1 MSDKTNSV
9 LAIAAGAIPAYRFVK
24 LDAVDPTKA
33 AEAGAGELALGV
45 ALAPASADG
54 DELLVG
60 IDGYALV
67 DFGGTVNPYTEV
79 AVGADGKAVAAV
91 PASGDFIP
99 GYYCPEPVD
108 GAVSAID
115 SGARGRIVIYNYK
128 GRTA

>member
-9 LAIAAGAIPAYRFVK
+9 LAIAAGAVPAYRFVK
-24 LDAVDPTKA
+24 LDVGGTKA
-33 AEAGAGELALGV
+33 EEAGAGELALGV

-67 DFGGTVNPYTEV
+67 DFGGTVQPYTEV

-91 PASGDFIP
+91 AASGDFIP

-108 GAVSAID
+108 GAVSAIA

>member
-33 AEAGAGELALGV
+33 AEAGATELALGV
-45 ALAPASADG
+45 ALAPAAADG

-67 DFGGTVNPYTEV
+67 DFGGTVQPYTEV
-79 AVGADGKAVAAV
+79 EVGADGKAVAAAT
-91 PASGDFIP
+91 PGAFIP

-108 GAVSAID
+108 GAVSQID
-115 SGARGRIVIYNYK
+115 AGARGRIVIYNYK
-128 GRTA
+128 GRIA